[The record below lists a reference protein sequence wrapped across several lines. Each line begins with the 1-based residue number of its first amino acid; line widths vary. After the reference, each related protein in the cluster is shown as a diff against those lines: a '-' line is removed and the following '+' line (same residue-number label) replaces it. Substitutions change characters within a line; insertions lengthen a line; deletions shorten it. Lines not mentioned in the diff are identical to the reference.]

1 MNKEVKEYFNNEQQ
15 NFEKIKL
22 KINKKENQKK
32 KILSTFFSILIIGIV
47 FFLTP
52 QMYAKFQFNKNYQEY
67 KRRNYISGSGEIA
80 TAYSEKI
87 NMDYVYN
94 NDIGIKMDSIIFTDD
109 TLKLVLNIKMPED
122 KRIDKKDPSQ
132 EKIKYDIGYI
142 IYDEKNNIY
151 DISSPLAYM
160 VNENENE
167 KYQKYLKSFFKEIG
181 IKKKYEDIHIFANG
195 TSNDISYNDDYITNE
210 IKLMS
215 IEGFPNSQKI
225 YIRIIYFGD
234 MIFKE
239 NSDEIPETNMLCN
252 SEWNFELQTADKFL
266 KREPLNLVLLDEIPK
281 LKIEKFTVSE
291 TGTVLIAK
299 KKNVVETMQNGK
311 DIDNWGEVSDELI
324 NITDENGNIYYPIQ
338 GGTTAEKNEF
348 YERFEIDKDILKNTT
363 LYLNI
368 KVDDEN
374 YTSELKI
381 EE

>member
-109 TLKLVLNIKMPED
+109 TLKLVLDIKMPED
-122 KRIDKKDPSQ
+122 KRIDKKDSSQ

-167 KYQKYLKSFFKEIG
+167 KYQKYLKLFFKEIG

>member
-109 TLKLVLNIKMPED
+109 TLKLVLDIKMPED

-252 SEWNFELQTADKFL
+252 SEWNFELKTADKFL

>member
-109 TLKLVLNIKMPED
+109 TLKLVLDIKMPED

-252 SEWNFELQTADKFL
+252 SEWNFELQTAGKFL

>member
-1 MNKEVKEYFNNEQQ
+1 MNKEVKEYFNNEKQ

-32 KILSTFFSILIIGIV
+32 KILNTFFSILIIGVV

-52 QMYAKFQFNKNYQEY
+52 QIYAKFQFNKNYQEY

-151 DISSPLAYM
+151 DIFSPFAYM

-215 IEGFPNSQKI
+215 IEGLPNSQKI

-234 MIFKE
+234 MIFE
-239 NSDEIPETNMLCN
+239 EDSDEIPETNMLCN
-252 SEWNFELQTADKFL
+252 SEWNFELKTADKFL

-338 GGTTAEKNEF
+338 GGTTAEKSEF

>member
-1 MNKEVKEYFNNEQQ
+1 MNKEVKEYFNNEKQ

-32 KILSTFFSILIIGIV
+32 KILNTFFSILIIGVV

-52 QMYAKFQFNKNYQEY
+52 QIYAKFQFNKNYQEY

-151 DISSPLAYM
+151 DIFSPFAYM

-215 IEGFPNSQKI
+215 IEGLPNSQKI

-239 NSDEIPETNMLCN
+239 DSDEIPETNMLCN
-252 SEWNFELQTADKFL
+252 SEWNFELKTADKFL

>member
-109 TLKLVLNIKMPED
+109 TLKLVLDIKMPED

-368 KVDDEN
+368 KVDGEN